1 MKENEE
7 IIGICRKSRANQNI
21 ERQVRN
27 ILNKYPNARIIKIT
41 CSGAKVI
48 GYKDFEKVIKEVKE
62 NKKNKNYKLVF
73 DSASRMSRDSEG
85 GCELYE
91 DLFNHNV
98 SIEFLKEPQINTD
111 VFRKTLNNQIELQAK
126 TGNEATDKLINTVIQ
141 ALNDYTIALA
151 KEQIKKVFD
160 EAETELKN
168 IHQRT
173 SEGLLTAKLNGKRVG
188 TPKGPKLTTKKSIQ
202 ANEIIIKQYKVFG
215 NGTLNATETM
225 KLAGIDKN
233 TFYKYKRELLEEQAT
248 DIKDTI

>member
-48 GYKDFEKVIKEVKE
+48 GYKDFEKVIKEVKD

-188 TPKGPKLTTKKSIQ
+188 TPKGTKLTTKKSIE
-202 ANEIIIKQYKVFG
+202 AKEIIIKH
-215 NGTLNATETM
+215 
-225 KLAGIDKN
+225 
-233 TFYKYKRELLEEQAT
+233 
-248 DIKDTI
+248 

>member
-1 MKENEE
+1 MEENQE
-7 IIGICRKSRANQNI
+7 IIGICRKSRPNQNI

-27 ILNKYPNARIIKIT
+27 ILAKYPTARIIKIT
-41 CSGAKVI
+41 CSGSKVI

-62 NKKNKNYKLVF
+62 NKRNKNYKLVF
-73 DSASRMSRDSEG
+73 DSASRMSRNSEG

-98 SIEFLKEPQINTD
+98 NIEFLKEPHINTE
-111 VFRKTLNNQIELQAK
+111 VFKNTLNNQIELQAK

-173 SEGLLTAKLNGKRVG
+173 SEGLLTAKLDGKRIG
-188 TPKGPKLTTKKSIQ
+188 TPKGAKLTTKKSIE
-202 ANEIIIKQYKVFG
+202 AKETMLKHYKIFG
-215 NGTLNATETM
+215 NGTLNATDTM

-233 TFYKYKRELLEEQAT
+233 TFYKYKRELLEEHAT
-248 DIKDTI
+248 EENQTI

>member
-1 MKENEE
+1 MEEKEE

-21 ERQVRN
+21 ARQVRN
-27 ILNKYPNARIIKIT
+27 ILAKYPKARIIKIT
-41 CSGAKVI
+41 CSGSKVI
-48 GYKDFEKVIKEVKE
+48 GYKDFENVIKEIKE
-62 NKKNKNYKLVF
+62 NKRNKKYKLVF

-98 SIEFLKEPQINTD
+98 SIEFLKEPHINTD
-111 VFRKTLNNQIELQAK
+111 VFRNTLNNQIELQAQ

-173 SEGLLTAKLNGKRVG
+173 SEGLLTAKLARQESRNTKRN
-188 TPKGPKLTTKKSIQ
+188 K
-202 ANEIIIKQYKVFG
+202 AN
-215 NGTLNATETM
+215 N
-225 KLAGIDKN
+225 
-233 TFYKYKRELLEEQAT
+233 
-248 DIKDTI
+248 

>member
-48 GYKDFEKVIKEVKE
+48 GYKDFEKVIKEVKD

-188 TPKGPKLTTKKSIQ
+188 TPKGTKLTTKKSIQ
-202 ANEIIIKQYKVFG
+202 AKEIIIKHYKVFG

>member
-126 TGNEATDKLINTVIQ
+126 TGNEATDRLINTVIK
-141 ALNDYTIALA
+141 ALNNYTIALV

-188 TPKGPKLTTKKSIQ
+188 TPKGTKLTTKKSIE
-202 ANEIIIKQYKVFG
+202 AKEIIIKHYKVFG

>member
-141 ALNDYTIALA
+141 ALNYYTIALA

-188 TPKGPKLTTKKSIQ
+188 TPKGTKLTTKKSIE
-202 ANEIIIKQYKVFG
+202 AKEIIIKHYKVFG

-248 DIKDTI
+248 NIENTI

>member
-27 ILNKYPNARIIKIT
+27 IQNKYPNARIIKIT

-111 VFRKTLNNQIELQAK
+111 VFRKTLNNQIELKAK
-126 TGNEATDKLINTVIQ
+126 TVNEATDKLINTVIQ

-188 TPKGPKLTTKKSIQ
+188 TPKGTKLTTKKSIE
-202 ANEIIIKQYKVFG
+202 AKEIIIKHYKVFG

-248 DIKDTI
+248 NIEDTI

>member
-27 ILNKYPNARIIKIT
+27 IQNKYPNARIIKIT

-62 NKKNKNYKLVF
+62 NKKHKNYKLVF

-141 ALNDYTIALA
+141 ALNYYTIALA

-188 TPKGPKLTTKKSIQ
+188 TPKGTKLTTKKSIE
-202 ANEIIIKQYKVFG
+202 AKEIIIKHYKVFG

-248 DIKDTI
+248 NIEDTI

>member
-111 VFRKTLNNQIELQAK
+111 VFRKTLNNQIELQAE

-188 TPKGPKLTTKKSIQ
+188 TPKGTKLTTKKSIE
-202 ANEIIIKQYKVFG
+202 AKEIIIKHYKVFG

-248 DIKDTI
+248 NIEDTI

>member
-27 ILNKYPNARIIKIT
+27 IQNKYPNARIIKIT

-141 ALNDYTIALA
+141 ALNYYTIALA

-160 EAETELKN
+160 
-168 IHQRT
+168 
-173 SEGLLTAKLNGKRVG
+173 
-188 TPKGPKLTTKKSIQ
+188 
-202 ANEIIIKQYKVFG
+202 
-215 NGTLNATETM
+215 
-225 KLAGIDKN
+225 
-233 TFYKYKRELLEEQAT
+233 
-248 DIKDTI
+248 

>member
-126 TGNEATDKLINTVIQ
+126 TGNEATDRLINTVIK

-188 TPKGPKLTTKKSIQ
+188 TPKGTKLTTKKSIE
-202 ANEIIIKQYKVFG
+202 AKEIIIKHYKVFG

-248 DIKDTI
+248 NIEDTI

>member
-1 MKENEE
+1 MKEE

-62 NKKNKNYKLVF
+62 NQKNKNYKLVF

-85 GCELYE
+85 GCKLYE

-160 EAETELKN
+160 EAEIELKN

-188 TPKGPKLTTKKSIQ
+188 TPKGTKLITKKSIE
-202 ANEIIIKQYKVFG
+202 AKEIIIKHYKVFG

>member
-141 ALNDYTIALA
+141 ALNDYTIALV

-188 TPKGPKLTTKKSIQ
+188 TPKGTKLTTKKSIE
-202 ANEIIIKQYKVFG
+202 AKEIIIKHYKVFG

-248 DIKDTI
+248 NIEDTI

>member
-141 ALNDYTIALA
+141 ALNYYTIALA

-188 TPKGPKLTTKKSIQ
+188 TPKGTKLTTKKSIQ
-202 ANEIIIKQYKVFG
+202 AKEIIIKHYKVFG

-248 DIKDTI
+248 NIEDTI

>member
-1 MKENEE
+1 MEE
-7 IIGICRKSRANQNI
+7 IIGIARISRGKQNI
-21 ERQVRN
+21 DRQIRN
-27 ILNKYPNARIIKIT
+27 IQAKYPQARIIKIV

-48 GYKDFEKVIKEVKE
+48 GYKDFEKVIKEAKE
-62 NKKNKNYKLVF
+62 NKNHKKYKLVF

-98 SIEFLKEPQINTD
+98 SIEFLKEPHINTE
-111 VFRKTLNNQIELQAK
+111 VFKNTLNNQIELQAQ

-173 SEGLLTAKLNGKRVG
+173 SERT
-188 TPKGPKLTTKKSIQ
+188 
-202 ANEIIIKQYKVFG
+202 
-215 NGTLNATETM
+215 
-225 KLAGIDKN
+225 ID
-233 TFYKYKRELLEEQAT
+233 R
-248 DIKDTI
+248 

>member
-27 ILNKYPNARIIKIT
+27 IQNKYPNARIIKIT

-188 TPKGPKLTTKKSIQ
+188 TPKGTKLTTKKSIE
-202 ANEIIIKQYKVFG
+202 AKEIIIKHYKVFG

>member
-141 ALNDYTIALA
+141 ALNDYTIALV

-188 TPKGPKLTTKKSIQ
+188 TPKGTKLTTKKSIE
-202 ANEIIIKQYKVFG
+202 AKEIIIKHYKVFG

>member
-27 ILNKYPNARIIKIT
+27 IQNKYPNARIIKIT

-141 ALNDYTIALA
+141 ALNYYTIALA

-188 TPKGPKLTTKKSIQ
+188 TPKGTKLTTKKSIE
-202 ANEIIIKQYKVFG
+202 AKEIIIKHYKVFG

-248 DIKDTI
+248 NIEDTI

>member
-27 ILNKYPNARIIKIT
+27 IQNKYPNARIIKIT

-62 NKKNKNYKLVF
+62 NKKHKNYKLVF

-188 TPKGPKLTTKKSIQ
+188 TPKGTKLTTKKSIE
-202 ANEIIIKQYKVFG
+202 AKEIIIKHYKVFG

>member
-188 TPKGPKLTTKKSIQ
+188 TPKGTKLTTKKSIQ
-202 ANEIIIKQYKVFG
+202 AKEIIIKHYKVFG

>member
-188 TPKGPKLTTKKSIQ
+188 TPKGTKLTTKKSIE
-202 ANEIIIKQYKVFG
+202 AKEIIIKHYKVFG

>member
-188 TPKGPKLTTKKSIQ
+188 TPKGTKLTTKKSIE
-202 ANEIIIKQYKVFG
+202 AKEIIIKHYKVFG

-233 TFYKYKRELLEEQAT
+233 TFYKYKKELLEEQAT
-248 DIKDTI
+248 NIEDTI

>member
-1 MKENEE
+1 MEGNEE

-27 ILNKYPNARIIKIT
+27 ILSKYPTARIIKIT
-41 CSGAKVI
+41 CSGSKVI

-62 NKKNKNYKLVF
+62 NKKHKNYKLVF

-98 SIEFLKEPQINTD
+98 NIEFLKEPNINTE
-111 VFRKTLNNQIELQAK
+111 VFRKALDNQIKLQIK
-126 TGNEATDKLINTVIQ
+126 TGNEATDKLMETIVQ

-188 TPKGPKLTTKKSIQ
+188 TPKGTKLTTKKSIE
-202 ANEIIIKQYKVFG
+202 AKETMLKHYKIFG
-215 NGTLNATETM
+215 NGTLNATDTM

-233 TFYKYKRELLEEQAT
+233 TFYKYKRELLEEHAT
-248 DIKDTI
+248 NIEDTI